1 MPASNK
7 TVHPSQK
14 PVQSEGDGVDL
25 PGGGKTKG
33 WSMEEFK
40 KKKAIQQQEQVVKD
54 KERKE
59 QLQRES
65 EEYDR
70 TKPWSQKVGS
80 WLNKYISY

>member
-1 MPASNK
+1 
-7 TVHPSQK
+7 
-14 PVQSEGDGVDL
+14 
-25 PGGGKTKG
+25 
-33 WSMEEFK
+33 MEEFK